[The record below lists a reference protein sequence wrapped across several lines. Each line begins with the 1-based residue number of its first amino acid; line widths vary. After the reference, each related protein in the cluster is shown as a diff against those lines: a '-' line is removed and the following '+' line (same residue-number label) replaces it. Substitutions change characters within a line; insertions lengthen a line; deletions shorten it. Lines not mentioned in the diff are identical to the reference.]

1 MPSQFA
7 RSPSAWFTM
16 QRTPALRQYRPV
28 RFAAMLVALF
38 TAGASRPGFAQTAVS
53 WANVGSTFSTGANWV
68 GGTAP
73 ADNTTSSIATFGTV
87 TVQPELTADR
97 SVARLLFSGTT
108 AATLSGSS
116 TLTLG
121 GTSVSNSSTT
131 GMKTVAVPLKLP
143 FRSTIE
149 NSGELTLSERITG
162 LTSSS
167 CIVTFV
173 DDSTGAGSLI
183 SGELAINTLIKTGSG
198 ILTLTGSMSGT
209 GDVTVS
215 GGTLRLGGSD
225 RLPDGPVTVNA
236 GGTFD
241 LAGWSE
247 QVGDLSGAG
256 AVTLGAGTLT
266 TGSRSSTTFSGEIT
280 GVGGLVKTGAFYT
293 FTLTGSNSFTGG
305 TTIAAGRLAVGNGGT
320 TGSLVGDV
328 ATSGTIAF
336 NRSDASTYGGVISGT
351 GSLLK
356 QGAGQLTLTATHSY
370 TGLTT
375 IAGGTLALAAANAL
389 ADSTRV
395 SIATG
400 AALKLTGFSDT
411 IGSLTGTGAV
421 VLGSGTLA
429 VGAANVTG
437 FNATIFYGSISGA
450 GGLTK
455 VGTGDFQLSGTNT
468 YAGATTITGGTLTL
482 RSGSALPAT
491 TPVVISAG
499 ATLYKPFTA
508 SAVAVRSLSGTG
520 TVTLES
526 GTLAIRTNGSSAIFA
541 GTIDGGDVVK
551 DGAGTQTITG
561 TISGGLIHALGGG
574 LELGLLGDRAVVS
587 SDIQITSNLYVS
599 GSTTIDSPYIDNTG
613 YFELADS
620 ATITA
625 ATITG
630 VGNLYAFGSANLGAS
645 TITNDNALSLWGQSS
660 AGSATITNNQTMT
673 MGGTSSAGS
682 ATITNNG
689 TLDFREDSSAA
700 GATIANGS
708 AGVIAAQY
716 ATATSIGALSGGG
729 RLTLGDRTVTI
740 GARGTSTTF
749 SGTISGTGGS
759 LVKTGAGTLTL
770 SAANTYSGTT
780 TIAGGRLAL
789 TNSGSIGTGGLSLG
803 SAGVFDLAGRT
814 GGTYTLPATGD
825 LVGSGTLVG
834 NGKTLA
840 VLGSF
845 RPGNSPGTVTFG
857 AGFTLDLANSGTS
870 LFEIT
875 SPDYT
880 AGTYDLVSGAG
891 SVIFGGVL
899 NVAFSGGTFADGTDV
914 VQLFANSAGRS
925 GDFSSVVAT
934 GLEAGQYATFN
945 AATGF
950 ITVVP
955 EPAGALLAIAGIA
968 CGGYVTWRRRSVS
981 RACRAVAT
989 GSDRT
994 RRRGQAAADLPAA

>member
-1 MPSQFA
+1 M
-7 RSPSAWFTM
+7 R
-16 QRTPALRQYRPV
+16 L
-28 RFAAMLVALF
+28 AAVLVALSPVSM
-38 TAGASRPGFAQTAVS
+38 ARPGLAQTAVVLG
-53 WANVGSTFSTGANWV
+53 NVGTDFATGANWV
-68 GGTAP
+68 GNSAP
-73 ADNTTSSIATFGTV
+73 ADNTTSNIASFGTV
-87 TVQPELTADR
+87 TVQPQLAADR

-108 AATLSGSS
+108 AATLSGGG

-121 GTSVSNSSTT
+121 GTSSLTNSSTT

-143 FRSTIE
+143 FRSTIV

-215 GGTLRLGGSD
+215 GGTLRLGAAD

-247 QVGDLSGAG
+247 QIGNLSGTGAG
-256 AVTLGAGTLT
+256 TVALGSGTLT
-266 TGSRSSTTFSGEIT
+266 TGIRTSSTFAGAIT
-280 GVGGLVKTGAFYT
+280 GSGGLLKTGAFNT

-305 TTIAAGRLAVGNGGT
+305 TTVSAGVLAIGNGGT
-320 TGSLVGDV
+320 TGSLVGDI
-328 ATSGTIAF
+328 ATSGTVAF
-336 NRSDASTYGGVISGT
+336 NRSDAFTYPGVISGT

-356 QGAGQLTLTATHSY
+356 QPAGQLTLTTAHSY
-370 TGLTT
+370 TGATT
-375 IAGGTLALAAANAL
+375 ISGGTLALAAAEAL

-395 SIATG
+395 SIAAG
-400 AALKLTGFSDT
+400 AALKLAGFSDT

-421 VLGSGTLA
+421 ILDSGTLA

-437 FNATIFYGSISGA
+437 YNATLFSGSISGA

-468 YAGATTITGGTLTL
+468 YSGATTITGGTLTI
-482 RSGSALPAT
+482 RSGSALPST
-491 TPVVISAG
+491 TPVVLSAG
-499 ATLYKPFTA
+499 ATLVQSYA
-508 SAVAVRSLSGTG
+508 SNAIAIGPLSGVG

-526 GTLAIRTNGSSAIFA
+526 GSLTIRTNGSSASFA

-561 TISGGLIHALGGG
+561 TIGGYSIHALGGT
-574 LELGLLGDRAVVS
+574 LELGALGDRAVVS
-587 SDIQITSNLYVS
+587 SDIQVTANLIAS
-599 GSTTIDSPYIDNTG
+599 GSTTIDSVYITNCGFFQLYDTATINASIITG
-613 YFELADS
+613 QGNLSVSDS
-620 ATITA
+620 A
-625 ATITG
+625 
-630 VGNLYAFGSANLGAS
+630 SLGGAR
-645 TITNDNALSLWGQSS
+645 ITNQGGLSIWDTAT
-660 AGSATITNNQTMT
+660 AGNATITNNGSIVL
-673 MGGTSSAGS
+673 GGTSSAGS
-682 ATITNNG
+682 ASITNNDTIDFREAASAANATITN
-689 TLDFREDSSAA
+689 AA
-700 GATIANGS
+700 TGLIKGQFADVPVTIGS
-708 AGVIAAQY
+708 LA
-716 ATATSIGALSGGG
+716 GGG
-729 RLTLGDRTVTI
+729 ALTLGNRSVTI

-759 LVKTGAGTLTL
+759 LVKTGTGTLTL

-789 TNSGSIGTGGLSLG
+789 TNSGSIGSGGLSLG
-803 SAGVFDLAGRT
+803 TGGVLDLAGRT
-814 GGTYTLPATGD
+814 AGTYSLPATGN

-834 NGKTLA
+834 SGKTLA

-845 RPGNSPGTVTFG
+845 LPGNSPGTVTVG
-857 AGFTLDLANSGTS
+857 SGFALDLANSGTS

-875 SPDYT
+875 SPLYT
-880 AGTYDLVSGAG
+880 AGTFDHVNGAG

-899 NVAFSGGTFADGTDV
+899 NLAFSGGTYANGTDV
-914 VQLFANSAGRS
+914 LQLFANSGGRS
-925 GDFSSVVAT
+925 GDFTSIVST

-945 AATGF
+945 AATGS
-950 ITVVP
+950 ISVVP
-955 EPAGALLAIAGIA
+955 EPSTYAMALAGLA
-968 CGGYVTWRRRSVS
+968 CGGFSMWRRRK
-981 RACRAVAT
+981 RA
-989 GSDRT
+989 
-994 RRRGQAAADLPAA
+994 